1 MVPPGYWSARHSS
14 RIEDPCRVFRAA
26 ERLVGRVP
34 PPWESPRRGRRPKF
48 SPRRHAAVCLLR
60 QYFGL
65 TLREVEGLAPGLLGT
80 SMDHSTVGWAF
91 KRLRPGYLSL
101 LLALLHREL
110 SRRVEV
116 DFYVADSTGIS
127 TPRLVRQKRAFVVVR
142 VHETLKLHA
151 LIGYSAPAGALLV
164 ASARVT
170 RSNVHDGTQLP
181 HLIRGMRGGGRP
193 LLADSAYGSEAN
205 AELLRR
211 RGFLPVLR
219 PHGQARRGIGTRMRM
234 KEFWRN
240 RRLYRRRGIAEALF
254 GGLANRYGS
263 RTGSRRVRTKVVSIM
278 LMLVAHNL
286 RTLLRLQ
293 AWEGGEV
300 LILWNYSTPMLTLRP
315 STSSLLLP
323 GKPYITG
330 GEERRHLSAVQA
342 APCSCARGA
351 PYKPSRSEP
360 QPKNRG
366 PPPPIP

>member
-1 MVPPGYWSARHSS
+1 
-14 RIEDPCRVFRAA
+14 
-26 ERLVGRVP
+26 
-34 PPWESPRRGRRPKF
+34 
-48 SPRRHAAVCLLR
+48 
-60 QYFGL
+60 
-65 TLREVEGLAPGLLGT
+65 
-80 SMDHSTVGWAF
+80 
-91 KRLRPGYLSL
+91 
-101 LLALLHREL
+101 
-110 SRRVEV
+110 
-116 DFYVADSTGIS
+116 
-127 TPRLVRQKRAFVVVR
+127 
-142 VHETLKLHA
+142 
-151 LIGYSAPAGALLV
+151 V

-240 RRLYRRRGIAEALF
+240 RRLYRRRGTAEALF

-263 RTGSRRVRTKVVSIM
+263 RTGSKRVRTKVVSLM

-300 LILWNYSTPMLTLRP
+300 LILWNYSTNPP
-315 STSSLLLP
+315 GSTREVRICDPRGLFPGLFLSFFRISELDLLGEVGTCP
-323 GKPYITG
+323 QKCRSRKGK
-330 GEERRHLSAVQA
+330 
-342 APCSCARGA
+342 
-351 PYKPSRSEP
+351 
-360 QPKNRG
+360 
-366 PPPPIP
+366 